1 VGVTLPTIVTV
12 VRVEGEGVRVDN
24 RGVEVEFTERVKGEV
39 EVAEEEGLL
48 PPAKEGVGLSTEAE
62 NRGVEVPLV
71 KAVEVGKG
79 LVGAVLCE
87 PPPTFPATSAEEDT
101 EREGKGDG
109 EELVV
114 T

>member
-1 VGVTLPTIVTV
+1 MGVKLPTIVAV
-12 VRVEGEGVRVDN
+12 ERVEGEGKNVDN
-24 RGVEVEFTERVKGEV
+24 RGVEVEFIERVKGEV

-48 PPAKEGVGLSTEAE
+48 PPAKEGVGLPAVAE
-62 NRGVEVPLV
+62 YRGVLVPFI

-87 PPPTFPATSAEEDT
+87 PPPTFPTTSAEEDT
-101 EREGKGDG
+101 EREGKAEG
-109 EELVV
+109 EELVE